1 MAKEKMHRVSKGALE
16 QILNLVHNKSEIERR
31 VHAVIDK
38 FANRRLRTLVV
49 AYQEVPDGREES
61 LGGLWQFVG
70 HMPLFDPPRHDS
82 AETIRRTLNL
92 GANVKMITRI

>member
-1 MAKEKMHRVSKGALE
+1 MHWVSKGALE

-70 HMPLFDPPRHDS
+70 HMPLFDPPRHDN